1 MTDQPSAPIER
12 VGPGDTTGAPTSRF
26 SSMSRRAVNVGLG
39 SSVALI
45 AAACS
50 SGAAE
55 PAKTPAPAAPAA
67 PAAGAATKAPDP
79 TKAPEPAKAAE
90 PTKAAAPAA
99 APAAGGA
106 PKVVA
111 RKDTFVLGGFGAG
124 ATEITDPDNINPYS
138 LGGLGRVRGLLNLT
152 MYEFLYLYN
161 HNDGSEIPWLAES
174 YKVAPDFK
182 SVDVKIRKGVEWNDG
197 KPFTSG
203 DVKYTLELLRD
214 TPELV
219 FASDIKEWVKDVAV
233 KDDQNFTINLNK
245 PNVRFF
251 YFYFVENS
259 EIHIPILPKHI
270 WEKEKVGDFKG
281 SKVGTGPYIM
291 VAATGQRQDFDR
303 NDNWWA
309 AKSGF
314 QKLPKPLRVSA
325 IPPGAGDTAVARE
338 INNEFDAGNIMQPGV
353 FEAASAKNKDVI
365 SWSTKGP
372 AWGAPD
378 ACMYTLG
385 LNTKYGPMADVH
397 VRRAVQAS
405 INRAKVVDLAYEGST
420 VPLVLP
426 FSTYG
431 GLTPYTKMMQPLIDK
446 YKPDNP
452 SAEVIASEMA
462 AAGYKKEGANWTKD
476 GKKLTFQLLV
486 PGWLKPMGPVV
497 EKQLRDGGFDVTFK
511 LFDPD
516 TQPFFDTVRAGNAD
530 AWIIVH
536 CGSSR
541 EPWGTLQHYHSKF
554 ASSEQ
559 GKQNSYIWANSQYS
573 NKEYDAIIDQMDQV
587 LSSPTDAKYTDL
599 VTKAVDIFLKDVVEI
614 TISEERHVVTNNQH
628 YWKGFMTT
636 ENAYAAPYSL
646 WAAWLQVL
654 LKVEPTGAA

>member
-1 MTDQPSAPIER
+1 
-12 VGPGDTTGAPTSRF
+12 
-26 SSMSRRAVNVGLG
+26 
-39 SSVALI
+39 
-45 AAACS
+45 
-50 SGAAE
+50 
-55 PAKTPAPAAPAA
+55 
-67 PAAGAATKAPDP
+67 
-79 TKAPEPAKAAE
+79 
-90 PTKAAAPAA
+90 
-99 APAAGGA
+99 
-106 PKVVA
+106 
-111 RKDTFVLGGFGAG
+111 
-124 ATEITDPDNINPYS
+124 
-138 LGGLGRVRGLLNLT
+138 
-152 MYEFLYLYN
+152 
-161 HNDGSEIPWLAES
+161 
-174 YKVAPDFK
+174 
-182 SVDVKIRKGVEWNDG
+182 
-197 KPFTSG
+197 
-203 DVKYTLELLRD
+203 
-214 TPELV
+214 
-219 FASDIKEWVKDVAV
+219 
-233 KDDQNFTINLNK
+233 
-245 PNVRFF
+245 
-251 YFYFVENS
+251 
-259 EIHIPILPKHI
+259 
-270 WEKEKVGDFKG
+270 
-281 SKVGTGPYIM
+281 VGTGPYIM

-573 NKEYDAIIDQMDQV
+573 NKEYDAIIDQMDQI